1 MFGYVT
7 VFKPE
12 LKIKEF
18 EAYKGVY
25 CTLCKKLGK
34 EYGVL
39 SRLLLSYDGAFFVI
53 YKLGLNN
60 EKVTAE
66 KSRCTFNPCKKCC
79 KIGCSG
85 DTYSLAA
92 AITVILSYFKLI
104 DNIHDGGIILKILL
118 TLIRP
123 YFSFIKR
130 RAKKKY
136 PDIFAEINKLM
147 RAQLDNEMIDNVLPD
162 KAADASANMLSFLL
176 SYGETGEN
184 TDFSRDFGYQLGR
197 AVYFLDA
204 FDDYEKDIKSN
215 SFNPFKNSK
224 NFVDDATVSVR
235 LSIGELTNKLG
246 EKSFNNFSSIVDNII
261 RDGLDFQL
269 EKIVQKYR
277 SDNIEQ
283 SI

>member
-25 CTLCKKLGK
+25 CTLCKNLGK

-39 SRLLLSYDGAFFVI
+39 SRLLLSYDGAFFVM

-79 KIGCSG
+79 KIDCLG
-85 DTYSLAA
+85 DTYSLASA
-92 AITVILSYFKLI
+92 VTVILAYFKLI
-104 DNIHDGGIILKILL
+104 DNIHDGGIIKRILL

-130 RAKKKY
+130 RAEKKY
-136 PDIFAEINKLM
+136 PDIFAEIDKFI
-147 RAQLDNEMIDNVLPD
+147 RTQFITEKEDNVLPD

-176 SYGETGEN
+176 SYGEMGEN
-184 TDFSRDFGYQLGR
+184 ADFSRDFGYQLGR

-204 FDDYEKDIKSN
+204 FDDYERDLKSH

-224 NFVDDATVSVR
+224 NIIDDASVAVR
-235 LSIGELTNKLG
+235 FSIGALVNKLD
-246 EKSFNNFSSIVDNII
+246 EKSFNNFSPVVDNII

-277 SDNIEQ
+277 GDNIEQ
-283 SI
+283 SV